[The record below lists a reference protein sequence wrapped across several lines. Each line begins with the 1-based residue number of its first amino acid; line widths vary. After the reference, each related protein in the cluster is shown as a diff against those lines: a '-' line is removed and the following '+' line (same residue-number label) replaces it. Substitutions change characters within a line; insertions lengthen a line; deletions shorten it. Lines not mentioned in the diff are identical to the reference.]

1 VARNRNAGDLIMN
14 LFSRYALA
22 AALLALGG
30 CSVWP
35 VNQDPDGMAY
45 RRNANQVVEAIQAY
59 KQDKGVWPSSL
70 AALTPAYI
78 PALPDEPHLEYH
90 PYDGSVLYHFIPQ
103 WPQLRPV
110 YCQSVGATTEW
121 RCKEKLI

>member
-1 VARNRNAGDLIMN
+1 MQQVSRCVA
-14 LFSRYALA
+14 A

-35 VNQDPDGMAY
+35 VNQDPDGMKY
-45 RRNANQVVEAIQAY
+45 RRNANEVVDAIQAY
-59 KQDKGVWPSSL
+59 KQANGRWPASL
-70 AALTPAYI
+70 AALTPTYLR
-78 PALPDEPHLEYH
+78 ALPDEPHLDYH
-90 PYDGSVLYHFIPQ
+90 AYDGSVLYHFIPQ

-121 RCKEKLI
+121 RCREKVV

>member
-1 VARNRNAGDLIMN
+1 MKTISVCVA
-14 LFSRYALA
+14 A
-22 AALLALGG
+22 AALFALGG

-35 VNQDPDGMAY
+35 VNQDPDGMKY
-45 RRNANQVVEAIQAY
+45 RRNANEVMKAIQDY
-59 KQDKGVWPSSL
+59 KHDKGAWPASL
-70 AALTPAYI
+70 AALTPTYI
-78 PALPDEPHLEYH
+78 RALPNEPNLEYH